1 MALFGCLVAA
11 AALADVIQ
19 PHDAFEMR
27 LELRNQP
34 PGTPSPDGGIPY
46 LLGTDPLG
54 RDVLSRLLHGART
67 SLAVGLASVAVSGT
81 LGVTMGLIAGYY
93 GGKVDEVISRVVDLQ
108 MSLPSLLVAL
118 FVLFVLG
125 PSFTNVILVLAL
137 TRWMV
142 YARVSRALALSL
154 KEELFI
160 EASQGLGASHTR
172 IMFRHLLPNMLGS
185 LLILSTLEM
194 ATMILTESSLSFL
207 GLGIQP
213 PDTSW
218 GLMLADGRKY
228 ISSAWWLVTFPGL
241 AILFSCLLLN
251 GASRAIRRGIGPSK
265 VLKTV

>member
-1 MALFGCLVAA
+1 
-11 AALADVIQ
+11 
-19 PHDAFEMR
+19 
-27 LELRNQP
+27 
-34 PGTPSPDGGIPY
+34 
-46 LLGTDPLG
+46 
-54 RDVLSRLLHGART
+54 
-67 SLAVGLASVAVSGT
+67 
-81 LGVTMGLIAGYY
+81 GYY

-125 PSFTNVILVLAL
+125 PSFMNVILVLAL

-185 LLILSTLEM
+185 LLVLSTLEM

-218 GLMLADGRKY
+218 G
-228 ISSAWWLVTFPGL
+228 
-241 AILFSCLLLN
+241 
-251 GASRAIRRGIGPSK
+251 
-265 VLKTV
+265 